1 MSDTIQKQI
10 NITTNS
16 SDVNAQLNSV
26 DATLDNLGNSQTKV
40 TQSTK
45 TFHKEVGGATEAI
58 VKNGGAMGILNDLT
72 GGLAMTFK
80 DASEA
85 IELTGVSLKSF
96 RGIMLATGLGA
107 IVVLLGSIIS
117 NWESLTK
124 AIDSSSDSIGRM
136 NLALEAQ
143 QSDYQSLTSEMDYYL
158 SLLEAQGASQEVIQK
173 QRETNFFVNKSQ
185 IEQQIK
191 DLESLNETLKA
202 ADNSAIGLAKNLFG
216 GDNSEEILKNMDKIA
231 ELYKTIEDNAKELNI
246 SSAQYETDRRKAL
259 KEDIAKRVEESR
271 KVQAQLKLEAK
282 QTLEDLIRINKT
294 VYAGVDQFMTSFGT
308 WKISSK
314 VSDELT
320 ILRDSVQVIGEGV
333 DQAKAA
339 IDKLNK
345 SQYLTPAQQQQL
357 RNEIALHEKQSEILS
372 VVSKAQADY
381 QASLMESIAAG
392 KGETDTEL
400 RRASIMSQ
408 LSRALEDTN
417 LSLIDSLPIKQRL
430 LLIDREAGNL
440 AKEKALQDIESAKQ
454 LVADDIARLERKG
467 SLSQQELQLLVKLE
481 DEKLALEQ
489 QGITASHELKAYNLE
504 TNTMYYNLDADAA
517 IEATQR
523 ATDAKKE
530 AELEYWDAVQNAGQN
545 TIGFLSMLQNESLV
559 KSRDLRNTFL
569 VLEKGLAIAQVVM
582 GTIRQNSEL
591 RMKASGYTSD
601 AVAAYAQAL
610 IPGPQSALYAAAG
623 AGLTAAAAK
632 TTAQIPLNW
641 ASAGISISGILAQTL
656 TSWNAAG
663 GGGGTSGGGAG
674 GGAAAQFN
682 IVESSGNNQLAASI
696 GAKQNQPVN
705 AYVVGSDVSTQQA
718 LDRNKITN
726 ATFL

>member
-16 SDVNAQLNSV
+16 SDVNAQLGSV
-26 DATLDNLGNSQTKV
+26 DNTLNNLGTSQTKV

-45 TFHKEVGGATEAI
+45 SLHKEVGSTTEAI

-72 GGLAMTFK
+72 GGLAMVFK

-96 RGIMLATGLGA
+96 RGIMLSTGLGA
-107 IVVLLGSIIS
+107 IVILLGSIIA

-124 AIDSSSDSIGRM
+124 AIDSSSQSIDRM

-158 SLLEAQGASQEVIQK
+158 ALLEAQGVSQETIQK
-173 QRETNFFVNKSQ
+173 QRETNFFINKSQ
-185 IEQQIK
+185 LEQQIK
-191 DLESLNETLKA
+191 DLESLNGSLKA
-202 ADNSAIGLAKNLFG
+202 ADESAIGLGKNLFG
-216 GDNSEEILKNMDKIA
+216 GGNSEEILKNMDKIA
-231 ELYKTIEDNAKELNI
+231 ELYKAIEDNAKELNI
-246 SSAQYETDRRKAL
+246 STAQYETDRRKSL
-259 KEDIAKRVEESR
+259 KEDLAKRVEASR
-271 KVQAQLKLEAK
+271 KAQEQLRLEAK
-282 QTLEDLIRINKT
+282 QTLEDLVRINKT

-333 DQAKAA
+333 DQAKLA

-345 SQYLTPAQQQQL
+345 SQYLTPAQRQQL
-357 RNEIALHEKQSEILS
+357 QNEISLHENQREVLKI
-372 VVSKAQADY
+372 VSKAQAEY
-381 QASLMESIAAG
+381 QANLMESIAAG
-392 KGETDTEL
+392 KGVTDTEL
-400 RRASIMSQ
+400 RRATIMSQ

-430 LLIDREAGNL
+430 LLIDREAGTL
-440 AKEKALQDIESAKQ
+440 AKEKALQDIESAKK
-454 LVADDIARLERKG
+454 LVSDDIARISSKKT
-467 SLSQQELQLLVKLE
+467 LSEQELQLLIKLQ
-481 DEKLALEQ
+481 DEQLALEQ

-517 IEATQR
+517 IDATQR
-523 ATDAKKE
+523 AADAKKE
-530 AELEYWDAVQNAGQN
+530 AELEYWNAVQTAGQN

-569 VLEKGLAIAQVVM
+569 VLEKGLAIAQIVM

-601 AVAAYAQAL
+601 AIAAYAQAL

-641 ASAGISISGILAQTL
+641 AGAGMSIAGVVAQTL
-656 TSWNAAG
+656 TSWNKPSEG
-663 GGGGTSGGGAG
+663 GSSGGAG
-674 GGAAAQFN
+674 GAGGQAQFN